1 MNGANAIKGIPNLPF
16 SLASITTEPV
26 ARTTSMNVPITSAK
40 KLLWL
45 GVKPFAIFANS
56 VFCFN
61 LKAHACT
68 QIQSSNQIK

>member
-1 MNGANAIKGIPNLPF
+1 
-16 SLASITTEPV
+16 
-26 ARTTSMNVPITSAK
+26 MNVPITSAK